1 MFNPICNYFIKPE
14 TLKYIEER
22 HNRWLINYS
31 NNSNNSVS
39 KSYPG
44 LKVSD
49 LVKQKNKK
57 PIFDNFLIFI
67 GLISFLAGYN
77 FRNLIKRD

>member
-1 MFNPICNYFIKPE
+1 MFNPICKYFIKPE

-22 HNRWLINYS
+22 HNRWLMNY
-31 NNSNNSVS
+31 SNNSVS

-49 LVKQKNKK
+49 LVKQKNEN

-77 FRNLIKRD
+77 FRNVIKQY

>member
-1 MFNPICNYFIKPE
+1 MFNPICKYFIKPE

-31 NNSNNSVS
+31 NNAVS

-44 LKVSD
+44 VKVSD
-49 LVKQKNKK
+49 LVKQKNEK
-57 PIFDNFLIFI
+57 PKIDIFSIFI

-77 FRNLIKRD
+77 CRNLIKRV

>member
-1 MFNPICNYFIKPE
+1 MFNPICKFFIKPDM
-14 TLKYIEER
+14 LKYIEER

-31 NNSNNSVS
+31 NNLVS

-49 LVKQKNKK
+49 LVKEKNEK
-57 PIFDNFLIFI
+57 PIFNNFLIFI

-77 FRNLIKRD
+77 FRNLIKRV

>member
-1 MFNPICNYFIKPE
+1 MFNPICKYFIKPE

-31 NNSNNSVS
+31 NNAVS

-49 LVKQKNKK
+49 LVKQKNEK
-57 PIFDNFLIFI
+57 PKFDNFSFFI

-77 FRNLIKRD
+77 FHNLIKRV

>member
-1 MFNPICNYFIKPE
+1 MFNPICKYFIKPE

-31 NNSNNSVS
+31 NNAVS
-39 KSYPG
+39 KSYLG

-49 LVKQKNKK
+49 LVKQKNEK
-57 PIFDNFLIFI
+57 PNFDNFSIFI

-77 FRNLIKRD
+77 FHNLIKRV